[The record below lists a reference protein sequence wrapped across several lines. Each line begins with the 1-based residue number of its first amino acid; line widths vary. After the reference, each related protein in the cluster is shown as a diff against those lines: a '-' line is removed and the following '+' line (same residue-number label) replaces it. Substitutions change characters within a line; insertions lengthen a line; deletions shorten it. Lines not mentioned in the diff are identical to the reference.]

1 MPLTFVVRLEAMR
14 FHTRIG
20 ILPHEAEI
28 SQPIEIDVAAWVLR
42 DHSAHGADGVL
53 DYRRLYT
60 VVSSIVGQGHI
71 SYLEDLAAAF
81 ADQTLLI
88 DGVTRVMVN
97 ARKPHV
103 AIGGPLAYAQVTLER
118 ARDE

>member
-1 MPLTFVVRLEAMR
+1 MSLTFVVRLEAMR

-20 ILPHEAEI
+20 VLPHEAEI
-28 SQPIEIDVAAWVLR
+28 SQPIEVDVSAWVVR
-42 DHSAHGADGVL
+42 DDSAHGADGVL

-60 VVSSIVGQGHI
+60 VVSSIVSRGHI
-71 SYLEDLAAAF
+71 RYLEDLAVAI
-81 ADQTLLI
+81 ADQTLSI
-88 DGVTRVMVN
+88 ESVTKVLVN

-103 AIGGPLAYAQVTLER
+103 ALDGPLAYAQVSLER

>member
-14 FHTRIG
+14 FHTLIG
-20 ILPHEAEI
+20 VLPHEAEI
-28 SQPIEIDVAAWVLR
+28 SQPIELDVAAWVSR
-42 DHSAHGADGVL
+42 DGAEGVL

-71 SYLEDLAAAF
+71 LYLEDLAAAI
-81 ADQTLLI
+81 ADRALSI
-88 DGVTRVMVN
+88 DGVKKVLVN

-103 AIGGPLAYAQVTLER
+103 ALGGPLAYAQVTLER

>member
-1 MPLTFVVRLEAMR
+1 MPLIFVVRLEAMR

-20 ILPHEAEI
+20 VLPHEAEI
-28 SQPIEIDVAAWVLR
+28 SQPIELDVAAWVAR
-42 DHSAHGADGVL
+42 DESARGADGVL
-53 DYRRLYT
+53 DYRRLYAM
-60 VVSSIVGQGHI
+60 VSSVLSEGHVL
-71 SYLEDLAAAF
+71 YLEDLAATIAEQALVF
-81 ADQTLLI
+81 